1 MRQAERQLVRT
12 EAARRR
18 MDAQLERE
26 QAEIGQAWAA
36 GQGIF
41 RSEMGAQRREE
52 RQLERARRMEEPR
65 IWETG
70 KRDRALSARR
80 SRSSSPTVCL

>member
-1 MRQAERQLVRT
+1 MYSLRVSRLTVQ
-12 EAARRR
+12 
-18 MDAQLERE
+18 
-26 QAEIGQAWAA
+26 QAWAA

-52 RQLERARRMEEPR
+52 RQLALERARRMEERR
-65 IWETG
+65 IWEMG

-80 SRSSSPTVCL
+80 SRSSSPAVCL